1 MRQLRAGINL
11 MNAFLQ
17 DGPYRT
23 AYFQDTKMK
32 YTIPYFQKKLA
43 ISNLYYRVILKNTS
57 FIV

>member
-32 YTIPYFQKKLA
+32 YKIPYFQKKLA
-43 ISNLYYRVILKNTS
+43 ICNLYYVIYFKNTS

>member
-32 YTIPYFQKKLA
+32 YKIPYFQKKLA
-43 ISNLYYRVILKNTS
+43 ICNL
-57 FIV
+57 

>member
-23 AYFQDTKMK
+23 AYIQDTKMK
-32 YTIPYFQKKLA
+32 YKIPYFQKKLA
-43 ISNLYYRVILKNTS
+43 VFVNIFKNTY